1 MASLKQLIK
10 ETISI
15 SSDELDDVL
24 SLFKPVNLSKNE
36 YFLPLGKRCNEV
48 AYIQSGVLRMFHLDE
63 QGAEATHYF
72 PSPNTFVTSHQSLNA
87 QTPTTE
93 GIQALTAAEL
103 LVISKKDLEILYQ
116 KVPAMQEVGR
126 KATENVVAAM
136 SNRISILINQSA
148 EKRYETI
155 MERHPILIQT
165 VPLQYLASYLGI
177 TPQHLSRIRKKTS
190 QSLS

>member
-1 MASLKQLIK
+1 
-10 ETISI
+10 
-15 SSDELDDVL
+15 
-24 SLFKPVNLSKNE
+24 
-36 YFLPLGKRCNEV
+36 
-48 AYIQSGVLRMFHLDE
+48 
-63 QGAEATHYF
+63 
-72 PSPNTFVTSHQSLNA
+72 LNA

-103 LVISKKDLEILYQ
+103 LVISKKDLEMLYQ

-148 EKRYETI
+148 EKRYDTI

-177 TPQHLSRIRKKTS
+177 TPQHLSRIRKKSS